1 MQLIGGIQESSS
13 DLHNVPKTKHTKIR
27 YLIRGVFLM
36 DLIKRLKDRSILYLT
51 IVALIAS
58 IIVSLCSTDLMVN
71 SPDLSTEMVD
81 LEEYIP
87 GIIVDLKYATNDNVF
102 GQPVYSIDKAYLRQE
117 SAEKLKKVQEEL
129 RVQGL
134 GLKVWD
140 AYRPPSAQ
148 FRLWE
153 IMPDRR
159 FVVNP
164 YEGFSYHSRG
174 VAVDLTLVDEKGQ
187 ELLMPSGFDDFSSRA
202 DRDYSDVNKQQQAN
216 ALLLEEIMLKH
227 GFISIYYEW
236 WHFAD
241 EKRDSFPVVEEEEL
255 PGR

>member
-1 MQLIGGIQESSS
+1 
-13 DLHNVPKTKHTKIR
+13 
-27 YLIRGVFLM
+27 M
-36 DLIKRLKDRSILYLT
+36 DLIKRLKGRSILYLT